1 MHVAVHFHSVEHSGG
16 RHSPRSQCQCGQVEC
31 QGRVH
36 TVTEGKEKM
45 SELIVKYGE
54 KIVVTIALNG
64 GNLEKRMHNLFSLF
78 PGPIFF
84 TVAMF
89 TTIHEN
95 GSNMATTSH

>member
-1 MHVAVHFHSVEHSGG
+1 M
-16 RHSPRSQCQCGQVEC
+16 
-31 QGRVH
+31 
-36 TVTEGKEKM
+36 TEGKEKM

-54 KIVVTIALNG
+54 KIVVIITLNG
-64 GNLEKRMHNLFSLF
+64 GKLEKRMHNLFSLF

-84 TVAMF
+84 TVTMF